1 MKLDNSAKYENMKR
15 EHNGNNDLNSFN
27 NDLTT
32 KKEKPEEVNLEE
44 LLSSNKEGCDVSLS
58 DLMSVAKVT
67 DEIVKNSNN
76 NNIELL

>member
-15 EHNGNNDLNSFN
+15 EDKGNNDLNSFN

-44 LLSSNKEGCDVSLS
+44 LLSSNKEGFDVSLS